1 MIHYIIIKKF
11 LVCQDSVSLVYRY
24 CKQAWNSMARCF
36 MKAVSF
42 RFCAFDS
49 LRCLQGNE
57 IANILDRALQVELKS
72 YGVIVNSF
80 HGLESTYSE
89 HYRKVMGGKVW
100 HFGPVSL
107 SNRYAKDKTQKTNT
121 AASKECLR

>member
-1 MIHYIIIKKF
+1 M
-11 LVCQDSVSLVYRY
+11 
-24 CKQAWNSMARCF
+24 
-36 MKAVSF
+36 
-42 RFCAFDS
+42 
-49 LRCLQGNE
+49 
-57 IANILDRALQVELKS
+57 ELKS

-121 AASKECLR
+121 AASKECLRQLYSKKPNSDLYVCFASV